1 MRIGVDELAGYADGC
16 AILGTG
22 GGGDIR
28 VPVLIARGA
37 IAAHGP
43 VEVVDPDA
51 LPDDGLVLPV
61 GGWGAPTVCS
71 EKFDAGTEARSLVEQ
86 AERWFDRPVAA
97 LMPSEIGGGNGV
109 TPVAWAAELGLPL
122 VDADA
127 MGRAF
132 PEGDMCAMHIVGLP
146 PSPAFFADER
156 GNAFTV
162 EPVDAVGLERH
173 ARAIVERCGG
183 VVAGADHPMDAAT
196 VRTATVRGTVALAA
210 AIGAALAADGLAGVL
225 RATDGRL
232 LAEGKVVDV
241 ERVTGGGFARGVV
254 RIEGTGADAGR
265 SIAVDVQNE
274 NLLAREGDAVLA
286 STPDLIVV
294 ADAESGRA
302 IATERVRYGQ
312 RIALLGIPCAPIWR
326 TPRGLEIAGP
336 ERFGYPGPWRPVER

>member
-1 MRIGVDELAGYADGC
+1 MRIDAESVASYAEGC

-28 VPVLIARGA
+28 VPLLIAR
-37 IAAHGP
+37 AALAAGP
-43 VEVVDPDA
+43 VAVVSPDD
-51 LPDDGLVLPV
+51 LPDDALVLPV

-71 EKFDAGTEARSLVEQ
+71 EKFDAGTEAASLVAQ
-86 AERWFDRPVAA
+86 AEAWFGRRVDA

-156 GNAFTV
+156 GWSCAV
-162 EPVDAVGLERH
+162 GPVDAVGLERE

-196 VRTATVRGTVALAA
+196 VRTATVRGTVTLAA
-210 AIGAALAADGLAGVL
+210 GIGAALVADGLEGVL
-225 RATDGRL
+225 RATGGRQ
-232 LAEGKVVDV
+232 LAEAKVVDV

-254 RIEGTGADAGR
+254 RLEGTGPDVGR
-265 SIAVDVQNE
+265 AIAVDVQNE
-274 NLLAREGDAVLA
+274 NLVAREDGALIA
-286 STPDLIVV
+286 STPDLIVI
-294 ADAESGRA
+294 ADRESGRA
-302 IATERVRYGQ
+302 IPTERVRYGQ
-312 RIALLGIPCAPIWR
+312 RIALLGLPCAPIWR

-336 ERFGYPGPWRPVER
+336 ERFGYPGPWRPVEA